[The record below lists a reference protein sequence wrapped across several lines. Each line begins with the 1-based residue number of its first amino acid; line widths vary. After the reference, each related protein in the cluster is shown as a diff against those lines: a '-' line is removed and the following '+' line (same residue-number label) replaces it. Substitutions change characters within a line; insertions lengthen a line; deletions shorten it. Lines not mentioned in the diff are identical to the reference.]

1 MSESNSGSWELV
13 LEEQEDTNNHTNN
26 LWLFGIISGSVVVA
40 LYTLRHF
47 CYNKNK

>member
-13 LEEQEDTNNHTNN
+13 LEEQEDTNN
-26 LWLFGIISGSVVVA
+26 LWLFGIISGSVVLA

>member
-13 LEEQEDTNNHTNN
+13 LEEQEDTNN
-26 LWLFGIISGSVVVA
+26 LWLFGIISGSVVLV
-40 LYTLRHF
+40 LYTLRNF